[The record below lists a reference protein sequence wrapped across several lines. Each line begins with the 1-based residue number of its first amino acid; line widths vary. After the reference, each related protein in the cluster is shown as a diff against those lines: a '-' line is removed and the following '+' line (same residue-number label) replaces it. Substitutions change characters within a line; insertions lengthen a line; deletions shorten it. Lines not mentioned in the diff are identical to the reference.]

1 MEKAVATRPKHAWLI
16 RIAWTLV
23 AATAILAAQT
33 PSIPQKPGQQPTF
46 RATTE
51 AVYTDVIV
59 RDSRGQFIPD
69 LRKDEFRV
77 FEDGVEQ
84 VITLFMPVI
93 GGRAMQADL
102 APAARPNDSGL
113 ILPPTRRRTDTSGR
127 IFIVFID
134 DMHLQALDTPQVR
147 RVLAQIRDEL
157 IHEGDLVGLVST
169 GFSSCEVNLSY
180 DYNHLRYNE
189 CLNKVMGSAMTPQ
202 EIITMPNTAEGPAGL
217 RYNAHVA
224 FKTAYGMLSQA
235 EEITG
240 RRKSFLYVS
249 SGYHFNPF
257 KESRYK
263 HLQQM
268 YEDMGLI
275 SSERS
280 AGSQENRGT
289 NVEAHARTTL
299 PVDNPFER
307 NGQQFSEADLVS
319 ELAELIRAA
328 RRANVTF
335 YTIDPR
341 GLIATPPIHTN
352 LSMEEWQEYATQ
364 TVSSL
369 QVLGDESGGFCI
381 CNTNDFIKGLQRI
394 DAETSDYYMLSY
406 TSNNPDPTKL
416 VRNIKIEVSRA
427 NVRDLIYRPVYR
439 LKRPEKKGK

>member
-1 MEKAVATRPKHAWLI
+1 VTI
-16 RIAWTLV
+16 G
-23 AATAILAAQT
+23 AAAILAAQT
-33 PSIPQKPGQQPTF
+33 PAIPQRPGQQPTF

-59 RDSRGQFIPD
+59 RDSRGVFVPD
-69 LRKDEFRV
+69 LRKNEFRV

-84 VITLFMPVI
+84 VITFFQPVI
-93 GGRAMQADL
+93 GGRAIQADL
-102 APAARPNDSGL
+102 VPAARPRDTGL
-113 ILPPTRRRTDTSGR
+113 ILPPARRHTDTSGR
-127 IFIVFID
+127 IFIIFVD

-147 RVLAQIRDEL
+147 RVLGQIRDEL

-169 GFSSCEVNLSY
+169 GYSSCEVNLSY

-202 EIITMPNTAEGPAGL
+202 EIISMPNTAEGPAGL

-240 RRKSFLYVS
+240 RRKSFIYVS

-263 HLQQM
+263 YLQEQ
-268 YEDMGLI
+268 YANMGLLNDDR
-275 SSERS
+275 SS
-280 AGSQENRGT
+280 GSDENRGAE
-289 NVEAHARTTL
+289 VEARARTTL
-299 PVDNPFER
+299 PFDNPFER

-319 ELAELIRAA
+319 ELAELVRAA

-335 YTIDPR
+335 YTVDPR

-352 LSMEEWQEYATQ
+352 LSMEEWQEFATT

-369 QVLGDESGGFCI
+369 QVLGDETGGFCI
-381 CNTNDFIKGLQRI
+381 CNTNDIIPGLKRI
-394 DAETSDYYMLSY
+394 DSETSDYYMLSY
-406 TSNNPDPTKL
+406 TSNNPDPLKVHRT
-416 VRNIKIEVSRA
+416 IKIEVARP
-427 NVRDLIYRPVYR
+427 NVRDLIYRPWYK
-439 LKRPEKKGK
+439 LKRPDRK

>member
-1 MEKAVATRPKHAWLI
+1 MEKAVATTAKYAWLI
-16 RIAWTLV
+16 TIAAV
-23 AATAILAAQT
+23 MIAAFAVLSAQT
-33 PSIPQKPGQQPTF
+33 PSIPQRPGQQPTF

-59 RDSRGQFIPD
+59 RDSRGVFIPD
-69 LRKDEFRV
+69 LRKGEFRV

-84 VITLFMPVI
+84 VITFFQPVI
-93 GGRAMQADL
+93 GGRAVQAEL
-102 APAARPNDSGL
+102 APASRPRDTGL
-113 ILPPTRRRTDTSGR
+113 ILPPARRATDTSGR
-127 IFIVFID
+127 IFIIFID

-147 RVLAQIRDEL
+147 RALGQIRDEL

-169 GFSSCEVNLSY
+169 GYSSCEVNLSY

-224 FKTAYGMLSQA
+224 FKTAYGMLAQA

-240 RRKSFLYVS
+240 RRKSFIYVS

-263 HLQQM
+263 HLQEQ
-268 YEDMGLI
+268 YANMGLI
-275 SSERS
+275 NEDRSE
-280 AGSQENRGT
+280 ENRGSD
-289 NVEAHARTTL
+289 VEARARTTL
-299 PVDNPFER
+299 PFDNPFER

-319 ELAELIRAA
+319 ELAELVRTA

-335 YTIDPR
+335 YTVDPR

-352 LSMEEWQEYATQ
+352 LSMEEWQEYATT

-369 QVLGDESGGFCI
+369 QVLGEETGGFCI
-381 CNTNDFIKGLQRI
+381 CNTNDLIAGLKKI

-406 TSNNPDPTKL
+406 TSNNPDPLKVHRT
-416 VRNIKIEVSRA
+416 IKIEVGRP
-427 NVRDLIYRPVYR
+427 NVRDLIYRPWYK
-439 LKRPEKKGK
+439 LKRPSKR